1 MKPRVLL
8 PAAVAVAA
16 VALGLLLGLVPAG
29 KAGLIGPLRTF
40 ALAAAL
46 TVVLTHLLP
55 EALEELGAS
64 AVLLVAAAAALPAWW
79 RLLTGVGTH
88 THSGGHAG
96 LIAGYLGLLVHHV
109 GDGIGLGAY
118 ATLPGGARA
127 HVDVLLALAVHTV
140 PLVAVVT
147 FAFRAVSGTRAAL
160 LRAGG
165 LALASVSG
173 VVLSAFVADGEA
185 HRFSAWIAAGV
196 AGLLLHVV
204 THDLGRDLPATSA
217 GRGIDFVA
225 AVAGVAVSLLG
236 GGEHGV
242 HGHVHLD
249 VLGKAAVEG
258 VPALVLAYAL
268 VALLLRLTEGRAL
281 RLIARFSGPALA
293 IDGVFLALSLA
304 GFRFAL
310 FVLASALVIAWVSK
324 PQPGNAATAAVVHAH
339 AHAHSHAHV
348 AGVASHASSPKWQ
361 PIDAM
366 LREALPWAV
375 AGLLVAAVVRASLEA
390 NALSALHVGWALP
403 LAVLVGLPLRLPPA
417 AAVFIAVAL
426 WERGLAPEAVVAFV
440 CVSIAPGAEDL
451 ERLALTAQPLALP
464 KYLAKVAVAGLA
476 FGLLGRFA
484 LFTPLGAA
492 TPFAFPAIV
501 VFVAALAF
509 VTWRSGVRGL
519 LAHLFASHDSAPHVP
534 ATERGVSGP

>member
-16 VALGLLLGLVPAG
+16 VALGLLLGLVPPG

-79 RLLTGVGTH
+79 RLLTGVGAH

-109 GDGIGLGAY
+109 GDGVGLGAY

-147 FAFRAVSGTRAAL
+147 FAFRVVSGTRAAVM
-160 LRAGG
+160 RAGG

-185 HRFSAWIAAGV
+185 HQFSAWIAAGV

-217 GRGIDFVA
+217 ARGIDFVA

-236 GGEHGV
+236 GGGEHGV
-242 HGHVHLD
+242 HGHVHLE
-249 VLGKAAVEG
+249 VLGTAAVQG
-258 VPALVLAYAL
+258 VPALVLAYLL
-268 VALLLRLTEGRAL
+268 VAILLRLTEGRAQ

-293 IDGVFLALSLA
+293 IDGVFLAFSLA
-304 GFRFAL
+304 GLPFAL

-324 PQPGNAATAAVVHAH
+324 PRPGNAATAAVLH
-339 AHAHSHAHV
+339 AHAHSHAHA
-348 AGVASHASSPKWQ
+348 AGGDSHGSSPKWQ
-361 PIDAM
+361 PIEVM
-366 LREALPWAV
+366 LREAMPWAV

-390 NALSALHVGWALP
+390 NALSALHVAWALP
-403 LAVLVGLPLRLPPA
+403 LSVLVGLPLRLPPA
-417 AAVFIAVAL
+417 TAVFIAVAL

-440 CVSIAPGAEDL
+440 CVSIAPGAEEL
-451 ERLALTAQPLALP
+451 ERLALTAEPLALP
-464 KYLAKVAVAGLA
+464 KYLAKVVVLA
-476 FGLLGRFA
+476 LALGALGRFA
-484 LFTPLGAA
+484 PLAPLGGASPLA
-492 TPFAFPAIV
+492 LPAIV
-501 VFVAALAF
+501 IFVVVLAI
-509 VTWRSGVRGL
+509 VTWRAGVRGL
-519 LAHLFASHDSAPHVP
+519 LAHLFASHDSAPQAPV
-534 ATERGVSGP
+534 AERSVSAP

>member
-109 GDGIGLGAY
+109 GDGVGLGAY

-147 FAFRAVSGTRAAL
+147 FAFRTVSGTRAAL

-185 HRFSAWIAAGV
+185 HQFSAWIAAGV

-217 GRGIDFVA
+217 ARGVDFVA

-236 GGEHGV
+236 GGGEHGV
-242 HGHVHLD
+242 HGHVHLE
-249 VLGKAAVEG
+249 VLGAAAVEG

-304 GFRFAL
+304 GVRFAL

-324 PQPGNAATAAVVHAH
+324 PRPGNAATEAVVHTHAH
-339 AHAHSHAHV
+339 AHV
-348 AGVASHASSPKWQ
+348 ADVASHASSPKWQ

-390 NALSALHVGWALP
+390 NALSALHVAWALP

-464 KYLAKVAVAGLA
+464 QYLAKVTVTGLA
-476 FGLLGRFA
+476 FGLLGHFA
-484 LFTPLGAA
+484 LLTPLGGA

-519 LAHLFASHDSAPHVP
+519 LAHLFASHDSAPHAP
-534 ATERGVSGP
+534 ASERGVSAP

>member
-16 VALGLLLGLVPAG
+16 VALGLLLGLVPPG

-109 GDGIGLGAY
+109 GDGVGLGAY

-147 FAFRAVSGTRAAL
+147 FAFRAVSGTRAAV

-185 HRFSAWIAAGV
+185 HQFSAWIAAGV

-204 THDLGRDLPATSA
+204 THDLGRDLPATSTA
-217 GRGIDFVA
+217 RGVDFVA

-236 GGEHGV
+236 GGGEHGE
-242 HGHVHLD
+242 HGHVHLE
-249 VLGKAAVEG
+249 VLGTAAVHG

-268 VALLLRLTEGRAL
+268 VAILLRLTEGRAL
-281 RLIARFSGPALA
+281 RLITRFSGPALA

-304 GFRFAL
+304 GLRFAL
-310 FVLASALVIAWVSK
+310 FVLASALVIAWISK
-324 PQPGNAATAAVVHAH
+324 PRPGNAATAAVVHAH
-339 AHAHSHAHV
+339 AHSHAHA
-348 AGVASHASSPKWQ
+348 AGVDSHASSPKWQ

-375 AGLLVAAVVRASLEA
+375 AGLLVSAIMRASLEA
-390 NALSALHVGWALP
+390 NALSALHVAWALP
-403 LAVLVGLPLRLPPA
+403 LSVLVGLPLRLPPA

-440 CVSIAPGAEDL
+440 CVAIAPGAEDL
-451 ERLALTAQPLALP
+451 ERLALTADPFAVP
-464 KYLAKVAVAGLA
+464 KYLAKVSVAGLSL
-476 FGLLGRFA
+476 GLLGRFA
-484 LFTPLGAA
+484 LLTPLGGAW
-492 TPFAFPAIV
+492 PFALPAIV
-501 VFVAALAF
+501 IFVAALAF

-519 LAHLFASHDSAPHVP
+519 LAHLFASHDSAPQAP
-534 ATERGVSGP
+534 AAERGISAP

>member
-1 MKPRVLL
+1 MTPRVLL

-16 VALGLLLGLVPAG
+16 VALGLLLGLVPPG
-29 KAGLIGPLRTF
+29 RVGLVGPLRTF

-79 RLLTGVGTH
+79 RMLTGLGKH
-88 THSGGHAG
+88 THSAGGHAG

-109 GDGIGLGAY
+109 GDGVGLGAY
-118 ATLPGGARA
+118 SALPGGAFA
-127 HVDVLLALAVHTV
+127 HADVLLALAVHTV

-147 FAFRAVSGTRAAL
+147 FAFRAVSGTRAAV

-204 THDLGRDLPATSA
+204 THDLGRDLPATTSTRA
-217 GRGIDFVA
+217 IDIA
-225 AVAGVAVSLLG
+225 AAAAGVAVSLIGG
-236 GGEHGV
+236 GGEHGE
-242 HGHVHLD
+242 HGHVHFD
-249 VLGKAAVEG
+249 AVGLGAMSAL
-258 VPALVLAYAL
+258 PALVLAYLL
-268 VALLLRLTEGRAL
+268 VASLLRVTEGRAL

-293 IDGVFLALSLA
+293 LDGVLLALALA
-304 GFRFAL
+304 GVRFAL
-310 FVLASALVIAWVSK
+310 LVAASALVIAWLSK
-324 PQPGNAATAAVVHAH
+324 PQLGKPNTVAIAHGHARAH
-339 AHAHSHAHV
+339 APEADVDARVSPRTWHA
-348 AGVASHASSPKWQ
+348 
-361 PIDAM
+361 IDAM

-375 AGLLVAAVVRASLEA
+375 AGLLVAAVLRASLEA
-390 NALSALHVGWALP
+390 DALSALNVSWALP
-403 LAVLVGLPLRLPPA
+403 LALLVALPLRLPPV

-440 CVSIAPGAEDL
+440 CVAIAPGSEEL
-451 ERLALTAQPLALP
+451 ERLALTAEPLALP
-464 KYLAKVAVAGLA
+464 KYLAKVVVAGLV
-476 FGLLGRFA
+476 FGGLGRLAVFDPISEGSPLAWPAIA
-484 LFTPLGAA
+484 LFVG
-492 TPFAFPAIV
+492 
-501 VFVAALAF
+501 ALAF
-509 VTWRSGVRGL
+509 VTWRSGLRGL
-519 LAHLFASHDSAPHVP
+519 LAHLFSSHDSAPHAP
-534 ATERGVSGP
+534 PERGVSAP

>member
-16 VALGLLLGLVPAG
+16 VALGLLLGLVPPG
-29 KAGLIGPLRTF
+29 KVGLIGPLRTF

-79 RLLTGVGTH
+79 RLLTGLEAH
-88 THSGGHAG
+88 THAGGHAG

-109 GDGIGLGAY
+109 GDGAGLGAY
-118 ATLPGGARA
+118 STLPGGALA

-147 FAFRAVSGTRAAL
+147 FAFRAVSGTRSAV

-173 VVLSAFVADGEA
+173 VLLSGFVPEGEA
-185 HRFSAWIAAGV
+185 HEFSAWIAAGV

-204 THDLGRDLPATSA
+204 THDLGRDLPATPVA
-217 GRGIDFVA
+217 RGIDFVA
-225 AVAGVAVSLLG
+225 AAAGVAVSLLG
-236 GGEHGV
+236 GGGEHGD
-242 HGHVHLD
+242 HGHVHFE
-249 VLGKAAVEG
+249 VLAGAAVDG
-258 VPALVLAYAL
+258 LPALVLAYVF
-268 VALLLRLTEGRAL
+268 VAVLLRLTAARAL
-281 RLIARFSGPALA
+281 RLIARFPGPALA
-293 IDGVFLALSLA
+293 IDGVFLGLALA
-304 GFRFAL
+304 GLRFAL
-310 FVLASALVIAWVSK
+310 LVAASAVVIAWISK
-324 PQPGNAATAAVVHAH
+324 PRRGNAETAAVPHAH
-339 AHAHSHAHV
+339 AHASLE
-348 AGVASHASSPKWQ
+348 GFDPHASSLKWK
-361 PIDAM
+361 PIEAM

-375 AGLLVAAVVRASLEA
+375 AGLLVAAVLRASLEA
-390 NALSALHVGWALP
+390 NALSALNVAWALP
-403 LAVLVGLPLRLPPA
+403 LALLVGMPLRLPPA

-440 CVSIAPGAEDL
+440 CVSVAPGAEDL
-451 ERLALTAQPLALP
+451 ERLAFTAQPLALP
-464 KYLAKVAVAGLA
+464 KYLAKVTAAAVVLGGFGRFVLLAPLDGASGLA
-476 FGLLGRFA
+476 V
-484 LFTPLGAA
+484 
-492 TPFAFPAIV
+492 PAIAI
-501 VFVAALAF
+501 FIAALAI

-519 LAHLFASHDSAPHVP
+519 LAHLFASHDSAPHAV
-534 ATERGVSGP
+534 AGERGVSAP

>member
-16 VALGLLLGLVPAG
+16 VALGLLLGLVPPG

-79 RLLTGVGTH
+79 RLLTGVGAH

-109 GDGIGLGAY
+109 GDGVGLGAY

-147 FAFRAVSGTRAAL
+147 FAFRVVSGTRAAVV
-160 LRAGG
+160 RAGG

-185 HRFSAWIAAGV
+185 HQFSAWIAAGV

-217 GRGIDFVA
+217 ARGIDFVA

-236 GGEHGV
+236 GGGEHGV
-242 HGHVHLD
+242 HGHVHLE
-249 VLGKAAVEG
+249 VLGTAAVQG
-258 VPALVLAYAL
+258 VPALVLAYLL
-268 VALLLRLTEGRAL
+268 VAILLRLTEGRAQ

-293 IDGVFLALSLA
+293 IDGVFLAFSLA
-304 GFRFAL
+304 GLPFAL

-324 PQPGNAATAAVVHAH
+324 PRPGNAATAAVLH
-339 AHAHSHAHV
+339 AHAHSHAHE
-348 AGVASHASSPKWQ
+348 AGGDSHGSSPKWQ
-361 PIDAM
+361 PIEVM
-366 LREALPWAV
+366 LREAMPWAV

-390 NALSALHVGWALP
+390 NALSALHVAWALP
-403 LAVLVGLPLRLPPA
+403 LSVLVGLPLRLPPA
-417 AAVFIAVAL
+417 TAVFIAVAL

-440 CVSIAPGAEDL
+440 CVSIAPGAEEL
-451 ERLALTAQPLALP
+451 ERLALTAEPLALP
-464 KYLAKVAVAGLA
+464 KYLAKVVVLAVALGA
-476 FGLLGRFA
+476 LGRFA
-484 LFTPLGAA
+484 PLAPLGGASPLA
-492 TPFAFPAIV
+492 LPAIV
-501 VFVAALAF
+501 MFVVVLAI
-509 VTWRSGVRGL
+509 VTWRAGVRGL
-519 LAHLFASHDSAPHVP
+519 LAHLFASHDSAPQAPV
-534 ATERGVSGP
+534 AERSVSAP

>member
-16 VALGLLLGLVPAG
+16 VALGLLLGLVPPG
-29 KAGLIGPLRTF
+29 KVGLVGPLRTF

-79 RLLTGVGTH
+79 RMLTGLGTH
-88 THSGGHAG
+88 SHAGGHAG

-109 GDGIGLGAY
+109 GDGVGLGAY
-118 ATLPGGARA
+118 STLPGGALA
-127 HVDVLLALAVHTV
+127 HIDVLLALAVHTV

-147 FAFRAVSGTRAAL
+147 FAFRSVSGTRTAV

-185 HRFSAWIAAGV
+185 HHFSAWIAAGV

-204 THDLGRDLPATSA
+204 THDLGRDLPATTA
-217 GRGIDFVA
+217 MRAVDFVA

-236 GGEHGV
+236 GGGEHSEHAN
-242 HGHVHLD
+242 HGAGLYATLVQ
-249 VLGKAAVEG
+249 AAFYA
-258 VPALVLAYAL
+258 VPALVLAYVL
-268 VALLLRLTEGRAL
+268 VAVLLRATRGEAL
-281 RLIARFSGPALA
+281 RFIARFSGPALA
-293 IDGVFLALSLA
+293 LDGFFLALALA
-304 GFRFAL
+304 GHGLAIY
-310 FVLASALVIAWVSK
+310 FVASALVIAWIST
-324 PQPGNAATAAVVHAH
+324 PRRGNAATAALPHAH
-339 AHAHSHAHV
+339 AHASSDHAHS
-348 AGVASHASSPKWQ
+348 GSSKWK

-366 LREALPWAV
+366 LREAMPWAV
-375 AGLLVAAVVRASLEA
+375 AGLLMAAVLRSSLEA
-390 NALSALHVGWALP
+390 GALSSLSVVWALP
-403 LAVLVGLPLRLPPA
+403 LAVLVALPLRLPPA

-440 CVSIAPGAEDL
+440 CVSIAPGSEDL
-451 ERLALTAQPLALP
+451 ERLALTAEPLALP
-464 KYLAKVAVAGLA
+464 KYLAKVTLAGLVLG
-476 FGLLGRFA
+476 GLGHFAGRWPLGGRFS
-484 LFTPLGAA
+484 PL
-492 TPFAFPAIV
+492 TLPAIA
-501 VFVAALAF
+501 VFAAALLYVA
-509 VTWRSGVRGL
+509 WRSGLRGL
-519 LAHLFASHDSAPHVP
+519 LAHLFASHDSAPHAEP
-534 ATERGVSGP
+534 AEPRVNAR